1 MQHTD
6 PYQPIENYG
15 IIGNMRTIALV
26 GKNGSIDW
34 FCYPHFDSPSIFG
47 RILDH
52 KKGGHFSVE
61 SLNEGVTNK
70 QIYWPDTNVLI
81 TRYLSPTG
89 VGEVTDYMPVRRSD
103 MQQGARMLIR
113 RLYVVHGS
121 MKFRVECKPAFDY
134 ARKPHRVEIIEKG
147 AKFIT
152 DELTMCVA
160 TDVTLT
166 EGDNGMVYAE
176 FELKEE
182 ESAYFIFHELKDNA
196 SEPVELSKEDLSQL
210 FRKTVNYWHKWLSKS
225 TYTGR
230 WREMVNRSAL
240 VLKLLTFEPTGAIVA
255 APTTSLPETMGGSR
269 NWDYRYT
276 WVRDAA
282 FTLYGLLRIGFTDEA
297 AKFMEWIAARCREE
311 EHENGP
317 LQIMYC
323 INGDH
328 ELPEEE
334 LSHLEGYRKSAPV
347 RVGNGASNQLQL
359 DIYGELLDSVYIYNK
374 YGAPISHDLWVRL
387 RRMLNWLCD
396 NWNKKDEGVW
406 EVRGGRQN
414 FTYSRLMCWVAL
426 DRGLRIAEKRS
437 FPAEREKW
445 TSIRD
450 QIYEDVMK
458 NGWSNEIQAF
468 RQHYDT
474 NTLDASVLLMPLVFF
489 IAPNDPRWLSTLKA
503 IYRSPQHGGLVSNS
517 LVYRYLAHETDD
529 GLEGQEE
536 GTFNM
541 CTFWLVECLTRAGD
555 IETAQLVFE
564 QMLGYANHLG
574 LYAEQTGNSGE
585 ALGNFPQAFTHLGL
599 ISAAYNLDKA
609 LNNKKSVKP

>member
-1 MQHTD
+1 MAE
-6 PYQPIENYG
+6 YLPIENYG

-47 RILDH
+47 RILDSN
-52 KKGGHFSVE
+52 KGGHFSVE
-61 SLNEGVTNK
+61 SLNADVTNK

-103 MQQGARMLIR
+103 MQSGARMLIR
-113 RLYVVHGS
+113 RIYVVHGT
-121 MKFRVECKPAFDY
+121 MKFRVECKPAFNY
-134 ARKPHRVEIIEKG
+134 ARTPHEVQIVAQG
-147 AKFIT
+147 AKFVT
-152 DELTMCVA
+152 PELTMCVS

-166 EGDNGMVYAE
+166 EGENGMVYAE

-182 ESAYFIFHELKDNA
+182 ESAYFTFHELKDA
-196 SEPVELSKEDLSQL
+196 TSEMAHLSKEDLSAL

-225 TYTGR
+225 TYKGR

-297 AKFMEWIAARCREE
+297 AKFMDWIGARCREE

-334 LSHLEGYRKSAPV
+334 LSHLEGYRGSAPV

-374 YGAPISHDLWVRL
+374 HGAPISYDLWVRL
-387 RRMLNWLCD
+387 RKMLNWVCE

-414 FTYSRLMCWVAL
+414 FTYSRFMCWVAL

-445 TSIRD
+445 TSVRD

-458 NGWSNEIQAF
+458 NGWSNEVQAF

-474 NTLDASVLLMPLVFF
+474 ETLDASLLMMPLVFF

-503 IYRSPQHGGLVSNS
+503 IYRSPQNGGLVSNS

-541 CTFWLVECLTRAGD
+541 CTFWLVECLTRSGD
-555 IETAQLVFE
+555 VETARLVFE

-574 LYAEQTGNSGE
+574 LYAEQTGHSGE
-585 ALGNFPQAFTHLGL
+585 ALGNFPQAFTHLAL

-609 LNNKKSVKP
+609 LGN